1 MAELGVVLATGE
13 DAVAWLD
20 GGRAGPLS
28 LLPTAGIHVNGDGE
42 KER

>member
-20 GGRAGPLS
+20 GGRAR
-28 LLPTAGIHVNGDGE
+28 AAIFAADG
-42 KER
+42 RNSC